1 MLPRS
6 LSADSAGIRSH
17 PIYLPV
23 LRAPPPPLDPLV
35 VFGGVEGCLLIT
47 SESPLTRHKLGGGI
61 RRLRL
66 GGNHQQFA
74 ILAFLNPVFSVFLRL
89 AGIRLKGTQTKC
101 GTTER

>member
-47 SESPLTRHKLGGGI
+47 SESPLTRHKLGGDKASTFG
-61 RRLRL
+61 RESSAVCHLS
-66 GGNHQQFA
+66 
-74 ILAFLNPVFSVFLRL
+74 FS
-89 AGIRLKGTQTKC
+89 
-101 GTTER
+101 